1 MQAPS
6 APALFD
12 ELTRCRSWIEA
23 ALEYTRGS
31 HVWDDIVAGVYA
43 GQFHL
48 FAKPRGCVVLEI
60 RQYPRKR
67 EMNVFLAGGELGEI
81 IGNIDELD
89 AIARGA
95 GAEALTMGG
104 RPGWGPVL
112 SENGWQKLPEVTM
125 RREIC
130 QETVAAHRS

>member
-1 MQAPS
+1 MPEHS

-12 ELTRCRSWIEA
+12 ELTRCRPWIEA
-23 ALEYTRGS
+23 ALEYTHGA

-43 GQFHL
+43 GHFHL

-67 EMNVFLAGGELGEI
+67 EMNVFLAGGELEEI
-81 IGNIDELD
+81 LNNISELD
-89 AIARGA
+89 AIAHRA

-112 SENGWQKLPEVTM
+112 SKNGWHKMPEVTM
-125 RREIC
+125 RREVC
-130 QETVAAHRS
+130 PETMAAHRS